1 MDHYKGI
8 SPKERYDNDLLNEL
22 RKNNQL
28 LEQIAQLLQP
38 KVEPLESNRTE
49 GQKRNYQRRK

>member
-38 KVEPLESNRTE
+38 QVELKEASGMQT
-49 GQKRNYQRRK
+49 KRPYTRRK